1 MSLFLWPFKIL
12 WSLLTF
18 ILGLTG
24 RILLGAI
31 GLVVM
36 IVGVFLTV
44 TVVAAPVGIP
54 LIIIG
59 LLLVVRGIF

>member
-1 MSLFLWPFKIL
+1 MIL

-24 RILLGAI
+24 RIVLGAT

-36 IVGVFLTV
+36 IFGIFLTV
-44 TVVAAPVGIP
+44 TVVAAPIGIP